1 MIYDDPKVNDMSLVG
16 MTHDEAVDVIKTSTS
31 PLTLTLQTPIKQGTH
46 YTLELHCSYT
56 CHLLSWDSIRIQN
69 L

>member
-1 MIYDDPKVNDMSLVG
+1 MYFWKYIISITINDMIYDDPKVNDMSLVG

-46 YTLELHCSYT
+46 CSYT
-56 CHLLSWDSIRIQN
+56 L
-69 L
+69 

>member
-46 YTLELHCSYT
+46 CSYT
-56 CHLLSWDSIRIQN
+56 L
-69 L
+69 